1 MEKKKKRV
9 FVLGLVALLSV
20 ISIGMIL
27 LCRNIQSENQGTQ
40 TVDVSAV
47 SREMLLFM
55 LDQTRVVNKDYSV
68 LSLGEDVPYSI
79 RSELEYVMEEDSKGR
94 FYQLAQFCISYYQYG
109 YRRKNRG
116 RRYVTFC
123 KRPSDVQ
130 YIYL

>member
-9 FVLGLVALLSV
+9 FVLGFVALLSV

-68 LSLGEDVPYSI
+68 LSLGTPSARGEV
-79 RSELEYVMEEDSKGR
+79 
-94 FYQLAQFCISYYQYG
+94 YQLAQFAPISIAIRLPAKKQ
-109 YRRKNRG
+109 R
-116 RRYVTFC
+116 
-123 KRPSDVQ
+123 
-130 YIYL
+130 

>member
-47 SREMLLFM
+47 SREM
-55 LDQTRVVNKDYSV
+55 QIGRASCRERVC
-68 LSLGEDVPYSI
+68 L
-79 RSELEYVMEEDSKGR
+79 YV
-94 FYQLAQFCISYYQYG
+94 
-109 YRRKNRG
+109 
-116 RRYVTFC
+116 
-123 KRPSDVQ
+123 
-130 YIYL
+130 

>member
-68 LSLGEDVPYSI
+68 LSLGEDVKLGDLMEIGGHYTYYEKNCLQQGQILSTRPILHIVLPI
-79 RSELEYVMEEDSKGR
+79 RLPAKKQR
-94 FYQLAQFCISYYQYG
+94 AAIRHFL
-109 YRRKNRG
+109 
-116 RRYVTFC
+116 
-123 KRPSDVQ
+123 
-130 YIYL
+130 

>member
-9 FVLGLVALLSV
+9 FVLGLVVLLSV

-55 LDQTRVVNKDYSV
+55 LDQTRVVNKD
-68 LSLGEDVPYSI
+68 
-79 RSELEYVMEEDSKGR
+79 
-94 FYQLAQFCISYYQYG
+94 
-109 YRRKNRG
+109 
-116 RRYVTFC
+116 
-123 KRPSDVQ
+123 
-130 YIYL
+130 

>member
-9 FVLGLVALLSV
+9 FVLGFVALLSV

-79 RSELEYVMEEDSKGR
+79 RSELEYVMEEELLTARQILS
-94 FYQLAQFCISYYQYG
+94 
-109 YRRKNRG
+109 
-116 RRYVTFC
+116 T
-123 KRPSDVQ
+123 RPILHIVLP
-130 YIYL
+130 IRLPAKKPRAAIRHFL